1 MERFTS
7 ADGVEI
13 VYDIWPAGEGS
24 SGAAPPGD
32 APAGEASS
40 GGSGLPPVVLHH
52 GFIADANINW
62 VAPGVVGALA
72 GAGRTV
78 VALDARGHG
87 RSGKPHD
94 PAAYGEDVMA
104 RDLSALL
111 DVLGA
116 PAVDLVG
123 YSMGAVV
130 ALIAAS
136 REPRIR
142 RLVVGGVGAGIVEL
156 GGVDTRILAPDAL
169 VAALQT
175 DDPDSL
181 TDPQT
186 RAFRAFADAVGA
198 DRRALAAQA
207 ASVHAA
213 PIALARITAPTLVL
227 AGDAD
232 PLAGR
237 PEVLAAAIPG
247 AELRLVPGDHL
258 AAVAEPAFAAHVVAF
273 LGEA

>member
-1 MERFTS
+1 MERFRS

-13 VYDIWPAGEGS
+13 VYDVWPAGGPTPGASTPSGS
-24 SGAAPPGD
+24 T
-32 APAGEASS
+32 AG
-40 GGSGLPPVVLHH
+40 GLPPVVLHH
-52 GFIADANINW
+52 GFIANAHLNW
-62 VAPGVVGALA
+62 VAPGVVDALA
-72 GAGRTV
+72 GAGRSV

-94 PAAYGEDVMA
+94 PGAYGEDVMA

-111 DVLGA
+111 DELGA
-116 PAVDLVG
+116 PEVDLVG

-142 RLVVGGVGAGIVEL
+142 RLAVGGVGAGIVEL
-156 GGVDTRILAPDAL
+156 GGVDTRILRPEAL
-169 VAALQT
+169 AAALLA
-175 DDPDSL
+175 DDPATV
-181 TDPQT
+181 TDPQA
-186 RAFRAFADAVGA
+186 REFRTFADALGA

-213 PIALARITAPTLVL
+213 PIALASITAPTLVL

-232 PLAGR
+232 PLAAR

-258 AAVAEPAFAAHVVAF
+258 TAVDDPAFAAHLIAF
-273 LGEA
+273 LGEG